1 VEICASVKAI
11 KYIHKYIYKGHDRT
25 TLEVTRQGAEAINE
39 LKEYIDSRYISAIE
53 SCWHI
58 FEFPMHAESPTVYSL
73 VFMNQICSWSIIIPD
88 DLLDEVVDRD
98 SAKKTTL
105 TAWFEATGDTLLPD
119 RQHIKNFP
127 QTWTYGKDTKKWHP
141 RKQGS
146 VIGRMHFASPNA
158 GERFYLRTLLTV
170 VTGATS
176 LRTYALWMVLFVPHS
191 KMPAK

>member
-1 VEICASVKAI
+1 MVWPADCHINVEICASVKAI

-73 VFMNQICSWSIIIPD
+73 VVHEPDMQLVYYNPD

-105 TAWFEATGDTLLPD
+105 TAWFEAN
-119 RQHIKNFP
+119 R
-127 QTWTYGKDTKKWHP
+127 
-141 RKQGS
+141 R
-146 VIGRMHFASPNA
+146 
-158 GERFYLRTLLTV
+158 
-170 VTGATS
+170 
-176 LRTYALWMVLFVPHS
+176 
-191 KMPAK
+191 